1 MAGYPSLTDIEVK
14 WRTSG
19 SGVCLIVEGE
29 TNLDDPW
36 FYQQW
41 FGSEARRFTFFA
53 QDGWVKVQEAVA
65 ALRITL
71 GSKKV
76 YGIIDRDFEPT
87 VTYPPV
93 PANGI
98 VRTQRYTLENY
109 LLNEECWFKYVQ
121 PHTQRMPKPGWS
133 TLEETRTTLLNLYRR
148 CLPLS
153 AYNWTLREARQLN
166 EAAFKALPVNDQQY
180 REHPKAIENV
190 DVSAHLTRLQAAMGL
205 AEDLPPMYQAR
216 LAQLQTMTP
225 DEWAEL
231 VSGKYVLK
239 VLKETFPLRL
249 GSDKAWDDVL
259 AAYTF
264 ICRAPPDDL
273 VTLLEIIWQDAH
285 P

>member
-1 MAGYPSLTDIEVK
+1 MIGYPSLTDIEVK

-29 TNLDDPW
+29 TDLDDPW

-53 QDGWVKVQEAVA
+53 QDGWEKVQEAVA

-71 GSKKV
+71 GPKKV
-76 YGIIDRDFEPT
+76 YGIIDRDFELT

-93 PANGI
+93 PADGI
-98 VRTQRYTLENY
+98 VRTKRYTLENY
-109 LLNEECWFKYVQ
+109 LLDEECWFNYVQ
-121 PHTQRMPKPGWS
+121 PHTRRTPKPGWN
-133 TLEETRTTLLNLYRR
+133 TLEEARITLFELHRR

-153 AYNWTLREARQLN
+153 AYNWTLHQARHSN
-166 EAAFKALPVNDQQY
+166 EAAFKSLPAKDQVY
-180 REHPKAIENV
+180 LEHPRALEN
-190 DVSAHLTRLQAAMGL
+190 DVSERLARLQENMGLTENLPQLYQTRLL
-205 AEDLPPMYQAR
+205 
-216 LAQLQTMTP
+216 QLQAMIP
-225 DEWAEL
+225 DEWAEF

-259 AAYTF
+259 SAYMYN
-264 ICRAPPDDL
+264 CNVPPSDL
-273 VTLLEIIWQDAH
+273 ANLLEIIWQDAH
-285 P
+285 S